1 MYIEFYVCPKPTISD
16 TVSCNPVPWFGRPD
30 PVYRRQIVT
39 NDRVSGLALVF
50 TSPVVQ
56 VVDIILDGLQFGVDV
71 DLDFSA
77 FDAVALVAVD

>member
-1 MYIEFYVCPKPTISD
+1 M
-16 TVSCNPVPWFGRPD
+16 
-30 PVYRRQIVT
+30 YRRQIVT
-39 NDRVSGLALVF
+39 NDRVSGLALVV